1 MSDQLGGVGGK
12 QRIGFAG
19 ADHDTARAEL
29 AGEPHGFGQQVER
42 IGAHLCCCAGDV
54 DVDVGHVERGELQAA
69 LVHHAADRAALLG
82 RQVRR
87 PQMARVH
94 HQLEFLESEVREPRQ
109 AGLGAV
115 RPHIRIGVAPK
126 HRRVGV

>member
-1 MSDQLGGVGGK
+1 MPDQLGGGCGK
-12 QRIGFAG
+12 QRVGFAG
-19 ADHDTARAEL
+19 TDHDAARAEL
-29 AGEPHGFGQQVER
+29 AGQPHGFAHQVER
-42 IGAHLCCCAGDV
+42 IGAHLGRGAGDIDI
-54 DVDVGHVERGELQAA
+54 DVRHVERGELQAA
-69 LVHHAADRAALLG
+69 LLHHSADRAALRG
-82 RQVRR
+82 RELRR

-94 HQLEFLESEVREPRQ
+94 HQLEFLKAEVGQPRQ